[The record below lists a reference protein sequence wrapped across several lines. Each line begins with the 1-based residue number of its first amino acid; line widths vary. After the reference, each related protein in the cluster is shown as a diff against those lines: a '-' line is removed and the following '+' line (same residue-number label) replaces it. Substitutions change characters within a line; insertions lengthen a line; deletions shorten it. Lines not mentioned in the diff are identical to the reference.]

1 MKIISKLNCKRCEEI
16 KSYLNINKINFEEEM
31 AEDKGYEYWRNL
43 VQEKTGKIGFPI
55 LIKGEHLE
63 NGSSE
68 EIINYLTSLNEI
80 TENKY
85 TWGI

>member
-1 MKIISKLNCKRCEEI
+1 MIIIKKQNCVRCDEVI
-16 KSYLNINKINFEEEM
+16 KYMTENNIGFSTQD

-43 VQEKTGKIGFPI
+43 VQEKTGKLGFPI
-55 LIKGEHLE
+55 LINGEHLE